1 MPDHSVPSVQ
11 PGPIVTPSQPSGTA
25 ASDPSSSAP
34 VVVRLDHGVLEVVLN
49 RPQARNA
56 IGLPTAHAF
65 LGAVTRIS
73 DPEVACV
80 LLRAE
85 GDHFSVGGDLRD
97 LTDSESVRDRMLRTT
112 SATHAAVLALASAE
126 VPVVTAVQGWSA
138 GIGVSLAVLGDVVV
152 AADTAQFRSAY
163 TAIGFTPDGGLT
175 HVLPR
180 LVGQARA
187 GDFVLTNRALDA
199 AEAHRWGLVSRVVPE
214 AQLYSTASGIAR
226 QLAAGPRQA
235 QRVVR
240 GLLRDGGLDALRAAL
255 DAEAAAISAQAT
267 SAEGQEGL
275 AAFLEHRTPDFG
287 RG

>member
-1 MPDHSVPSVQ
+1 
-11 PGPIVTPSQPSGTA
+11 VTPSQSPGATTSDP
-25 ASDPSSSAP
+25 ASDPASTAP
-34 VVVRLDHGVLEVVLN
+34 IVVRLDHGVLEVVLN

-65 LGAVTRIS
+65 LGAVARIC
-73 DPEVACV
+73 DPEVGCV

-85 GDHFSVGGDLRD
+85 GEHFSVGGDLRD
-97 LTDSESVRDRMLRTT
+97 LTDSNDVRNRVLRTA
-112 SATHAAVLALASAE
+112 SATHAAVLALASAK

-138 GIGVSLAVLGDVVV
+138 GIGVSLAVLGDVVL

-163 TAIGFTPDGGLT
+163 TAIGLTPDGGLT
-175 HVLPR
+175 HLLPQ

-187 GDFVLTNRALDA
+187 GDFILTNRALDA
-199 AEAHRWGLVSRVVPE
+199 AEAQRWGLVSRVVPE
-214 AQLYSTASGIAR
+214 ASLYSTASGIAR

-240 GLLRDGGLDALRAAL
+240 GLLRDGRLDALRATL

-267 SAEGQEGL
+267 NPEGQEGL